1 MPKLGW
7 KKYDDTKTESEGHSM
22 RLEIEHKKGVP
33 YPLGATII
41 EDRINF
47 AAVMHTQNEC
57 GVILYDSK
65 NGNECKIPFR
75 KEDRIGNICCM
86 SVACSKNV
94 SYEYNFYDGDET
106 ITDTYA
112 KRIIGNERWGG
123 AEAKREN
130 GRPAQIMSGQ
140 PAEKRVVT
148 KPRLRAGILK
158 DEFDWQED
166 APLRIPYEDSVFYCT
181 HVRGFT
187 KSPNSGV
194 KKKGTFAGVIE
205 KIPYFKEL
213 GVRNIELMPLYEFP
227 EADSQ
232 EKDVT
237 MQYAVS
243 HYMDKPGAEIPRMN
257 YWGYCGAYYFSPKAS
272 YAASGDCVNELKL
285 MIRELH
291 KNGIELICQFYFPDS
306 CKQGYILEVIK
317 YWVLEYH
324 IDGIHLM
331 GNGIPVTL
339 LATEPL
345 LSNTKLI
352 YYGFPYEQIYKGN
365 EIPEYRNL
373 AAATD
378 GFMTDARKYLKSDGD
393 MLQAMMWHF
402 VTNPLKNGVLH
413 YITNYYGFTLYD
425 LVSYDRKHNEANGED
440 NRDGSDYNYS
450 WNCGAEGG
458 SRKPSIVKLRM
469 RQMRNAMTMVV
480 LAQGTPFLMAGDED
494 CNTQKGNNNPY
505 CQDNAVGW
513 KDWNRGISVDGQRD
527 FVKKLLAFRAGHSV
541 FRKKGECSCVD
552 RLSCG
557 YPEISFH
564 SDEAYRFR
572 PDRYN
577 RHMGLMYAGTYGN
590 QKGEKDEDIYVAY
603 NMHWTEH
610 RFALPKLKNGFAW
623 RLVMDTALDESFA
636 VNEWKTDDYTTAQGR
651 SIQVLVGM
659 RTEEKKDTAR
669 SKKGRGQ
676 TGKKKKAESES

>member
-1 MPKLGW
+1 
-7 KKYDDTKTESEGHSM
+7 M

-33 YPLGATII
+33 YPLGATIM

-65 NGNECKIPFR
+65 SGNECRIPFR
-75 KEDRIGNICCM
+75 REDRIGNICCL
-86 SVACSKNV
+86 SVARRPSV
-94 SYEYNFYDGDET
+94 SYEYNFYDGDEI

-112 KRIIGNERWGG
+112 KQILGNENWGG
-123 AEAKREN
+123 AQADD
-130 GRPAQIMSGQ
+130 GSGQ
-140 PAEKRVVT
+140 PAEKRGRR
-148 KPRLRAGILK
+148 KPQLRAGIPET
-158 DEFDWQED
+158 EFDWQED

-205 KIPYFKEL
+205 KIPYLKEL
-213 GVRNIELMPLYEFP
+213 GVKNIEFMPLYEFS
-227 EADSQ
+227 ETFWQ
-232 EKDVT
+232 ENTT
-237 MQYAVS
+237 MQYAVR
-243 HYMDKPGAEIPRMN
+243 HYMDKPGAEDARIN
-257 YWGYCGAYYFSPKAS
+257 YWGYCSAYYFSPKAS
-272 YAASGDCVNELKL
+272 YAASRDCVNELKL
-285 MIRELH
+285 MVRELH
-291 KNGIELICQFYFPDS
+291 KNGIEVICQFYFPDS
-306 CKQGYILEVIK
+306 CKQGHILEVIK

-331 GNGIPVTL
+331 GSGIPATL

-345 LSNTKLI
+345 LTNTKLI
-352 YYGFPYEQIYKGN
+352 YYGFPYEQIYAGS
-365 EIPEYRNL
+365 ELPEYRNL

-378 GFMTDARKYLKSDGD
+378 AFMTDARRYLKSDGD
-393 MLQAMMWHF
+393 MLQTMMRHF
-402 VTNPLKNGVLH
+402 VGNPAKNGILH

-425 LVSYDRKHNEANGED
+425 LVSYERKHNEANGED

-450 WNCGAEGG
+450 WNCGAEGL
-458 SRKPSIVKLRM
+458 SRKLSVVGLRM
-469 RQMRNAMTMVV
+469 RQMRNAMTMVA
-480 LAQGTPFLMAGDED
+480 LSQGTPFLMAGDED

-505 CQDNAVGW
+505 CQDNAIGW
-513 KDWNRGISVDGQRD
+513 KDWNHGVSADRQRD
-527 FVKKLLAFRAGHSV
+527 FVRKLLAFREKHAV
-541 FRKKGECSCVD
+541 FRKKGECSYVD

-564 SDEAYRFR
+564 SDEAYRMKSEK
-572 PDRYN
+572 DN

-590 QKGEKDEDIYVAY
+590 QKGEKDDDIYVAY

-610 RFALPKLKNGFAW
+610 RFALPKLKKGYAW
-623 RLVMDTALDESFA
+623 RLVMDTAFEESFD
-636 VNEWKTDDYTTAQGR
+636 VDEWKPDGYTTAQGR

-659 RTEEKKDTAR
+659 KAEEKQEEKAAGPKQ
-669 SKKGRGQ
+669 KKP
-676 TGKKKKAESES
+676 GKTKKSESETGL

>member
-1 MPKLGW
+1 
-7 KKYDDTKTESEGHSM
+7 M
-22 RLEIEHKKGVP
+22 RHEIEDRNSLDVKKGIP

-47 AAVMHTQNEC
+47 AAVMYTRNEC

-65 NGNECKIPFR
+65 SGNSCKIPFR
-75 KEDRIGNICCM
+75 KEDRIGNICCL
-86 SVACSKNV
+86 SVVRNRKL
-94 SYEYNFYDGDET
+94 SYEYNFYDGDEI

-112 KRIIGNERWGG
+112 QRIIGNERWGG
-123 AEAKREN
+123 AGAKREKGKHEEEPREG
-130 GRPAQIMSGQ
+130 GR
-140 PAEKRVVT
+140 PAEKRAVL
-148 KPRLRAGILK
+148 KPQLRAGIPEH
-158 DEFDWQED
+158 EFDWQGD

-205 KIPYFKEL
+205 KIPYLKEL
-213 GVRNIELMPLYEFP
+213 GVKNIEFMPLYEFP
-227 EADSQ
+227 ETGWQ
-232 EKDVT
+232 EKDVS
-237 MQYAVS
+237 MQYAAK
-243 HYMDKPGAEIPRMN
+243 HYMDKPDEEETQIN
-257 YWGYCGAYYFSPKAS
+257 YWGYCDAYYFSPKAS
-272 YAASGDCVNELKL
+272 YAASGDCVNELKR

-291 KNGIELICQFYFPDS
+291 KNGIEVICQFYFPDS

-317 YWVLEYH
+317 YWVLVYH

-352 YYGFPYEQIYKGN
+352 YYGFPYEQIYERN

-378 GFMTDARKYLKSDGD
+378 AFMMDARRFLKSDGSL
-393 MLQAMMWHF
+393 LQAMMWHF
-402 VTNPLKNGVLH
+402 VTNPAKNGVLH
-413 YITNYYGFTLYD
+413 FVTNYYGFTLHD
-425 LVSYDRKHNEANGED
+425 LVSYEHKHNEANGED
-440 NRDGSDYNYS
+440 NRDGSNDNHS
-450 WNCGAEGG
+450 WNCGVEGV
-458 SRKPSIVKLRM
+458 SRKLSIIKLRT
-469 RQMRNAMTMVV
+469 RQMRNAMAMVV
-480 LAQGTPFLMAGDED
+480 LSQGTPFFMAGDED

-513 KDWNRGISVDGQRD
+513 KDWNHGVMADRQRD
-527 FVKKLLAFRAGHSV
+527 FVQKLLAFRAKHSV
-541 FRKKGECSCVD
+541 FRKKGECTSVD

-564 SDEAYRFR
+564 SDEAYRIR
-572 PDRYN
+572 SESYS
-577 RHMGLMYAGTYGN
+577 RHIGLMYAGTYGN
-590 QKGEKDEDIYVAY
+590 QKGEKDEDIYVSY
-603 NMHWTEH
+603 NMHWTEQ
-610 RFALPKLKNGFAW
+610 RFALPKLKNGYAW
-623 RLVMDTALDESFA
+623 RLVMDTALDESFS
-636 VNEWKTDDYTTAQGR
+636 VDEWKTDGYTTAQGR

-659 RTEEKKDTAR
+659 KNEQNKEEASAKT
-669 SKKGRGQ
+669 GRGQ
-676 TGKKKKAESES
+676 AGRKKKAESETEP